1 MDRPALREAFLHD
14 APLKLAAL
22 VFLAIG
28 AAYLLPGI
36 APERIELLAAYLW
49 GPLLLVTAI
58 AAVQLGLRRLPAGAG
73 RQFWSYVTAA
83 LALRLVASCVETAV
97 PELRNGVRGSLL
109 VDCLYASYYLTLV
122 FATEIRPDLSPA
134 GRAGGREE
142 ELQRGSTVSFILA
155 LLIYCAVIPSQ
166 RNPEEYLTGRLSIFL
181 YLCLD
186 AFFLIRFAYLA
197 GVTPSRRWRLVYRA
211 FLVSY
216 AFSVALLLFQVQAM
230 AARSLLPPYVGTRWD
245 LLWYLP
251 LVPIIVAARL
261 ARYGSEEPAAG
272 RDAEPFTP
280 RVWEPVAFYAIAF
293 PLLHLILDFNG
304 QLTVPSRTIQQ
315 GLVILYFVFFGALAL
330 VHGHW
335 REGKRREAE
344 QALRLSERRY
354 RQLIESHPD
363 AILIEQDGS
372 LAYANAAG
380 VAKLGAAGPDGPGS
394 LAALGFPPPPDP
406 LESTRPGTRG
416 EVPAE
421 CRVRDAGGEE
431 MDLEVTYQRL
441 TYLGR
446 PAVQAI
452 ARDVTVAKR
461 QREESERT
469 ARLAS
474 LGQFSAALAHEIR
487 NPLAAIV
494 MHSFFLAERL
504 PKDDEEN
511 LRTLADIDA
520 AVDRMQKLVDGILG
534 FVRPGSLQL
543 AEEDLIAVIDSAR
556 LDLDRRAQLSGV
568 AFVEDYRH
576 EASVV
581 EVDAGRMV
589 VAFSN
594 LLDNAVRAMPDGG
607 TLTLRTRH
615 PAPGRIEVVVEDT
628 GVGIR
633 EDDLERVFEPF
644 FTRREGGVGLGLA
657 LAARIFDQHACRY
670 RVESEPGGGTRF
682 FLDFALAG
690 APRAAAAGELAG
702 VHTR

>member
-1 MDRPALREAFLHD
+1 
-14 APLKLAAL
+14 
-22 VFLAIG
+22 V
-28 AAYLLPGI
+28 
-36 APERIELLAAYLW
+36 
-49 GPLLLVTAI
+49 V
-58 AAVQLGLRRLPAGAG
+58 
-73 RQFWSYVTAA
+73 
-83 LALRLVASCVETAV
+83 
-97 PELRNGVRGSLL
+97 
-109 VDCLYASYYLTLV
+109 
-122 FATEIRPDLSPA
+122 
-134 GRAGGREE
+134 
-142 ELQRGSTVSFILA
+142 
-155 LLIYCAVIPSQ
+155 
-166 RNPEEYLTGRLSIFL
+166 
-181 YLCLD
+181 
-186 AFFLIRFAYLA
+186 
-197 GVTPSRRWRLVYRA
+197 
-211 FLVSY
+211 
-216 AFSVALLLFQVQAM
+216 
-230 AARSLLPPYVGTRWD
+230 
-245 LLWYLP
+245 
-251 LVPIIVAARL
+251 
-261 ARYGSEEPAAG
+261 
-272 RDAEPFTP
+272 
-280 RVWEPVAFYAIAF
+280 
-293 PLLHLILDFNG
+293 
-304 QLTVPSRTIQQ
+304 
-315 GLVILYFVFFGALAL
+315 
-330 VHGHW
+330 
-335 REGKRREAE
+335 
-344 QALRLSERRY
+344 
-354 RQLIESHPD
+354 
-363 AILIEQDGS
+363 
-372 LAYANAAG
+372 
-380 VAKLGAAGPDGPGS
+380 
-394 LAALGFPPPPDP
+394 
-406 LESTRPGTRG
+406 
-416 EVPAE
+416 
-421 CRVRDAGGEE
+421 
-431 MDLEVTYQRL
+431 
-441 TYLGR
+441 
-446 PAVQAI
+446 
-452 ARDVTVAKR
+452 KR
-461 QREESERT
+461 QREESERI

>member
-1 MDRPALREAFLHD
+1 MDRPALRQALLRD
-14 APLKLAAL
+14 APLRLAAL
-22 VFLAIG
+22 IFVVVG
-28 AAYLLPGI
+28 AAYFLPVTR
-36 APERIELLAAYLW
+36 RIELLVGYLW
-49 GPLLLVTAI
+49 GPLLLATAI
-58 AAVQLGLRRLPAGAG
+58 VAIQYGLRRTPADAG
-73 RQFWSYVTAA
+73 RQFWGYVTAA
-83 LALRLVASCVETAV
+83 LALRLSASCVETVLPA
-97 PELRNGVRGSLL
+97 LRDGVRGSLL

-122 FATEIRPDLSPA
+122 FATEIRPDLAPA
-134 GRAGGREE
+134 GRESGREG
-142 ELQRGSTVSFILA
+142 ELRRGSTVSFILA

-166 RNPEEYLTGRLSIFL
+166 SNPEEYLTGRLSIFL
-181 YLCLD
+181 YLCLEG
-186 AFFLIRFAYLA
+186 FFLIRFAYLA

-211 FLVSY
+211 FLASY
-216 AFSVALLLFQVQAM
+216 ALSVGLLVFQLQAM

-251 LVPIIVAARL
+251 LVPIILAARL
-261 ARYGSEEPAAG
+261 ARYGSDETDAD
-272 RDAEPFTP
+272 RHAEPFTP

-293 PLLHLILDFNG
+293 PLLHLMLDFNG

-335 REGKRREAE
+335 REGKRRQAE
-344 QALRLSERRY
+344 EDLRVSERRY

-363 AILIEQDGS
+363 AILIEQDGR
-372 LAYANAAG
+372 LVYANAAG
-380 VAKLGAAGPDGPGS
+380 TAKLGAGGPDGPES

-406 LESTRPGTRG
+406 LESTRPGTRA
-416 EVPAE
+416 EMPAE
-421 CRVRDAGGEE
+421 CRVRGTDGEAT
-431 MDLEVTYQRL
+431 DLEVTYQRL

-461 QREESERT
+461 QREESERL

-504 PKDDEEN
+504 SKDDEEN

-576 EASVV
+576 RSSVV
-581 EVDAGRMV
+581 EADANRMV

-594 LLDNAVRAMPDGG
+594 LLDNAVKAMPDGG

-615 PAPGRIEVVVEDT
+615 PAPGRIEVIVEDT

-633 EDDLERVFEPF
+633 EEDLERVFEPF

-657 LAARIFDQHACRY
+657 LAARILDQHACRY
-670 RVESEPGGGTRF
+670 RVESEPGAGTRF
-682 FLDFALAG
+682 ILDFALARE
-690 APRAAAAGELAG
+690 PRATAAGELAG
-702 VHTR
+702 VEVR